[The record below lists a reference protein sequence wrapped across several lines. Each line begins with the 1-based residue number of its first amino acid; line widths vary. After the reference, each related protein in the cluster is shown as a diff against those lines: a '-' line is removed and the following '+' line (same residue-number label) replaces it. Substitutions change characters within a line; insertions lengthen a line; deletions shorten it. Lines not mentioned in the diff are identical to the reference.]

1 MIGEALLAIPGL
13 ELGYCAR
20 PGAVEVRC
28 IGNAEAL
35 AAAEAVIT
43 AKLPA
48 QVAGEGGAPLEEV
61 VVHRLAALGKT
72 LATAESCT
80 GGYLA
85 HKITNVP
92 GASEVFLEG
101 FVTYSNPAKSD
112 AVGVPAALIAQHGA
126 VSEPVAR
133 AMAEGAMR
141 KAGAAF
147 GLGTTGIAGPGG
159 GTPEKPVG
167 TVYIALA
174 VRDGETRAERHSYPT
189 DRATFKELTVQT
201 ALNMLRAAL
210 Q

>member
-1 MIGEALLAIPGL
+1 LAIPGL

-28 IGNAEAL
+28 IGAPEAL

-43 AKLPA
+43 AKLPT
-48 QVAGEGGAPLEEV
+48 QLAGEGGAPLEEL

-80 GGYLA
+80 GGGLA
-85 HKITNVP
+85 NKITNIP

-101 FVTYSNPAKSD
+101 FVTYSNEAKTTALGIPAD
-112 AVGVPAALIAQHGA
+112 LIRQHGA

-141 KAGAAF
+141 EAGTDF
-147 GLGTTGIAGPGG
+147 GLSTTGIAGPGG

-167 TVYIALA
+167 TVFIALSI
-174 VRDGETRAERHSYPT
+174 RGGETRVAKHFYPT
-189 DRATFKELTVQT
+189 DRATFKDLTAQT
-201 ALNMLRAAL
+201 ALDMLRAAI